1 MYGRALQQAI
11 RRPIS
16 IRPRQPR
23 RTYIETN
30 RAACICVFLY
40 IGIFVY
46 VFLHISVTVYYCI
59 CVLVGGLLGPGGGHT
74 SRPGEPHVDVV
85 WLSLIRIYALYCLAY
100 MPAVVRKHICQV
112 YLSSSRYKR
121 NQR

>member
-11 RRPIS
+11 RRP

-74 SRPGEPHVDVV
+74 SRPGEPHVDTV
-85 WLSLIRIYALYCLAY
+85 WLSLIRIYALCTVW
-100 MPAVVRKHICQV
+100 PICQ
-112 YLSSSRYKR
+112 LL
-121 NQR
+121 